1 MAEQLLQFQEVIR
14 TLMSADNDVRTAA
27 ETQYSQIEE
36 PTRLQYLVKYM
47 ISGEVLEL
55 KTMAAILCRRL
66 LSNMEDLMTVVPVDV
81 QEMCKTEL
89 LKLLHCEPDDN
100 MRKKVCDCVAELAKR
115 YLDED
120 SNNQWPDVLKF
131 LYECCNSGEDQLKE
145 CALHIIIAFPGI
157 FGGQQDTYLQVIKEM
172 LVSCI
177 VPGIPDK
184 VRLLAARASCMFII
198 ECVEDTKFGFFSDV
212 YPGIL
217 EMISISV
224 QMAEDD
230 NLLKSFVEVVE
241 LAPKLV
247 KPQLHDTINLMLQ
260 ITSNKSIEDNWRHL
274 GLEALVTL
282 AETAPPMLRMH
293 GKDFIPKIIHEML
306 AFMVDMEE
314 DEQWAFKDDLEDTD
328 IDSNPVTG
336 ESSLDRFTCGLGG
349 KAVLPHIIHHLP
361 PMLQHA
367 DWKYRHAALMAVS
380 AIAEGCCKQMEP
392 LLASVVDS
400 ILPFLEDAHPRV
412 RHAACNALGQL
423 STDFPILF
431 QKKFHARVMPG
442 FLKLLLT
449 DTAFPRVQ
457 AHAAAA
463 LVNFTEECPRKILT
477 PYLDQLVDA
486 LEVVL
491 TSKIQE
497 LLAGGTKLVL
507 EQILTTI
514 ATVADTAED
523 RFTRYYERFMPSL
536 KYIFQNANGKDFR
549 LLRGKSIECI
559 SLIGLAVGA
568 EKFLPDA
575 SEVMDLLLKTQ
586 TETEELEADDPQ
598 ISYMISAWA
607 RMCKIIG
614 KDFVQYLGLVM
625 PPVLKA
631 AQIKPEVALLDMDDP
646 QNTGL
651 DEEDG
656 WEFVTLGEQQKFGI
670 KTAGLEDKSTACQM
684 LVHYA
689 RELKDGF
696 AEYTEEVVKIMVP
709 LLKFYFHDTVRVTA
723 AEALPHLLECAKFKG
738 EAYLREMWTYICP
751 ELLTSIEREP
761 EEQVV
766 PEMMESF
773 AKCVEVLPIGF
784 ITDEYFTQ
792 LATIIH
798 EKLEKH
804 AERQSERVGKRKEED
819 YDEEVEEMLKDEHDT
834 DSYILSKVSDCMHS
848 LFKTH
853 KQAILPFFEHMIP
866 DFCKLLEPQQPASDR
881 QWALC
886 IFDDLLEYTGPSA
899 IKYQQYFLKSMLS
912 SVGDA
917 NPEVR
922 QAAAYGIGVMA
933 QFGGGDFADVCAEV
947 IPVLSAV
954 IAHSDG
960 RTKANVSATENC
972 VSAVTKICKYNGSK
986 VNVNEV
992 LTPWLSWLP
1001 VVEDHVEA
1009 PHVYGYLC
1017 DLIEANHPVVLGPNN
1032 GNIPHII
1039 AIFAQSLAC
1048 EVYETNP
1055 ELAHRVKTIIMQV
1068 KGNDAVWNATV
1079 STLNEEQQTA
1089 LKSFLEGNPVAAE
1102 N

>member
-1 MAEQLLQFQEVIR
+1 MAEQLLQFQDIIR
-14 TLMSADNDVRTAA
+14 ALMSSDNEVRTAA
-27 ETQYSQIEE
+27 ETQYAQIEE
-36 PTRLQYLVKYM
+36 PTRLLYLVQYM
-47 ISGEVLEL
+47 ISGELLEL

-66 LSNMEDLMTVVPVDV
+66 LSNMDELMTVVPAHV

-89 LKLLHCEPDDN
+89 LKLLQNEPDDN

-115 YLDED
+115 YLDEE

-131 LYECCNSGEDQLKE
+131 LYECCNSGEDKMKE

-198 ECVEDTKFGFFSDV
+198 ECVEDTKFGFFADV

-224 QMAEDD
+224 QQAEDD

-293 GKDFIPKIIHEML
+293 GKEFVPKIIEEML
-306 AFMVDMEE
+306 GFMVDMEE
-314 DEQWAFKDDLEDTD
+314 DDQWAFRDDLEDTD

-361 PMLQHA
+361 PMLQNA

-380 AIAEGCCKQMEP
+380 AVAEGCCKQMEP

-400 ILPFLEDAHPRV
+400 ILPFLEDPHPRV

-431 QKKFHARVMPG
+431 QKKFHAKVMPG
-442 FLKLLLT
+442 FLKLLLA
-449 DTAFPRVQ
+449 DTAHPRVQ

-477 PYLDQLVDA
+477 PYLDQLVNA

-497 LLAGGTKLVL
+497 LLKGGTKLVL

-523 RFTRYYERFMPSL
+523 RFTKYYERFMPSL
-536 KYIFQNANGKDFR
+536 KYIFTNADGKDFR

-575 SEVMDLLLKTQ
+575 SEVMQLLLKTQ
-586 TETEELEADDPQ
+586 TEMETMEADDPQ
-598 ISYMISAWA
+598 ISYLISAWA

-614 KDFVQYLGLVM
+614 KDFVQYLVMVM

-738 EAYLREMWTYICP
+738 ESYLREMWTYICP

-773 AKCVEVLPIGF
+773 AKCVEVLPVGF
-784 ITDEYFTQ
+784 ITEEYFTQ

-804 AERQSERVGKRKEED
+804 AERQTERVGKRKEED

-834 DSYILSKVSDCMHS
+834 DSYILSKVSDVMHS

-853 KQAILPFFEHMIP
+853 KEAILPFFEHMLA
-866 DFCKLLEPQQPASDR
+866 DFSKLLEPQQPSSDR

-886 IFDDLLEYTGPSA
+886 IFDDLLEYTGPSS
-899 IKYQQYFLKSMLS
+899 IKYQQYFLKSLIS
-912 SVGDA
+912 GVQDE

-933 QFGGGDFADVCAEV
+933 HFGGPEYADVCAEI
-947 IPVLSAV
+947 IPILSAV

-972 VSAVTKICKYNGSK
+972 VSAVTKICKYNAAK

-992 LTPWLSWLP
+992 LTPWLTWLP

-1017 DLIEANHPVVLGPNN
+1017 DLIEMNHPIVLGPNN
-1032 GNIPHII
+1032 ANIPHII

-1055 ELAHRVKTIIMQV
+1055 ELSHRVKTIVMQV
-1068 KGNDAVWNATV
+1068 KGNEAVWNATV
-1079 STLNEEQQTA
+1079 SALNEEQQTA
-1089 LKSFLEGNPVAAE
+1089 LKTFLDGSSSAPE

>member
-1 MAEQLLQFQEVIR
+1 MAEQLLQFQGIIR
-14 TLMSADNDVRTAA
+14 TLMSPDNEVRTAG
-27 ETQYSQIEE
+27 ETQYAQIEE
-36 PTRLQYLVKYM
+36 PTRLQLLVQYM
-47 ISGEVLEL
+47 ISGELLEL
-55 KTMAAILCRRL
+55 KTMAAVLCRRL
-66 LSNMEDLMTVVPVDV
+66 LSNMEDLMNVVPANI
-81 QEMCKTEL
+81 QETCKTEL
-89 LKLLHCEPDDN
+89 MKLLHTEPDEN

-115 YLDED
+115 YLDDEG
-120 SNNQWPDVLKF
+120 NNQWPDVLKF
-131 LYECCNSGEDQLKE
+131 LYECCNSGEDRLKE

-198 ECVEDTKFGFFSDV
+198 ECVEDTKFGFFADI

-224 QMAEDD
+224 QQAEDD

-247 KPQLHDTINLMLQ
+247 KPQLHDTVNLMLQ
-260 ITSNKSIEDNWRHL
+260 ISSNTSIEDNWRHL
-274 GLEALVTL
+274 AMEAVVTL
-282 AETAPPMLRMH
+282 AETAPPMLRQH
-293 GKDFIPKIIHEML
+293 GKEFVPKIVHEML
-306 AFMVDMEE
+306 AFMVDLEE
-314 DEQWAFKDDLEDTD
+314 DENWAFKDDLEDTD

-349 KAVLPHIIHHLP
+349 KAVLPHIIATIP
-361 PMLQHA
+361 PMLQHS

-392 LLASVVDS
+392 LLPSVVDS
-400 ILPFLEDAHPRV
+400 ILPFLTDVHPRV

-423 STDFPILF
+423 STDFPIIF

-442 FLKLLLT
+442 FLKLLLS

-477 PYLDQLVDA
+477 PYLDDLVSA

-497 LLAGGTKLVL
+497 LLNGGTKLVL

-523 RFTRYYERFMPSL
+523 KFTKYYERFMPSL
-536 KYIFQNANGKDFR
+536 KYIFENAIGKDFR

-568 EKFLPDA
+568 EKFLADA
-575 SEVMDLLLKTQ
+575 SEVMNLLLKTQ
-586 TETEELEADDPQ
+586 TGEEMEADDPQ

-614 KDFVQYLGLVM
+614 KGFVQYLPLVM

-684 LVHYA
+684 LVHYS

-696 AEYTEEVVKIMVP
+696 ADYTEEVVKIMVP

-738 EAYLREMWTYICP
+738 ESYLREMWSYICP

-773 AKCVEVLPIGF
+773 AKCCEVLPVGF
-784 ITDEYFTQ
+784 ITEEYFGQ
-792 LATIIH
+792 LAKIIH

-804 AERQSERVGKRKEED
+804 AERQAERVGKRKEED
-819 YDEEVEEMLKDEHDT
+819 YDEEVEEILKDEHET
-834 DSYILSKVSDCMHS
+834 DSYILSKVSDVMHS

-853 KQAILPFFEHMIP
+853 REAILPFFQHMLP
-866 DFCKLLEPQQPASDR
+866 DFSKLLEPQQPSSDR

-886 IFDDLLEYTGPSA
+886 IFDDLLEYAGHASF
-899 IKYQQYFLKSMLS
+899 KYQQYFLKTMLS
-912 SVGDA
+912 STQDE

-933 QFGGGDFADVCAEV
+933 QFGGEQYADVCAEV
-947 IPVLSAV
+947 VPVLSAV

-960 RTKANVSATENC
+960 RTKVNVSATENC
-972 VSAVTKICKYNGSK
+972 VSAITKICKYNGSK

-992 LTPWLSWLP
+992 LPAWLSWLP

-1032 GNIPHII
+1032 ANIPHII
-1039 AIFAQSLAC
+1039 SIISQSLAC

-1055 ELAHRVKTIIMQV
+1055 ELGQRIKAIVMQV
-1068 KGNDAVWNATV
+1068 KSNETVWNASV
-1079 STLNEEQQTA
+1079 GGLNEEQQTA
-1089 LKSFLEGNPVAAE
+1089 LKTFLEG
-1102 N
+1102 